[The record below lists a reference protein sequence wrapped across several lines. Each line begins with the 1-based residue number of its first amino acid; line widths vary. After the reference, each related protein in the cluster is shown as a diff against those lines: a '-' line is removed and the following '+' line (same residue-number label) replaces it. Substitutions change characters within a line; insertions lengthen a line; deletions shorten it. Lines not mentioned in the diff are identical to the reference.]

1 MRRLRFFR
9 NLRRLAISDAWEWG
23 VVCRWLFLLQRVF
36 VHWLVRKAKHLRVA
50 LATRFYEDLVLAR
63 AKWRAR
69 VWIAAVKV
77 VAPAVLQ
84 L

>member
-1 MRRLRFFR
+1 MRRLRFCR
-9 NLRRLAISDAWEWG
+9 NLRRLEAGGAWGWG
-23 VVCRWLFLLQRVF
+23 VGCRWLFLLQPVF
-36 VHWLVRKAKHLRVA
+36 VRWLARKAKHLRVA

-69 VWIAAVKV
+69 VWIAVVRV
-77 VAPAVLQ
+77 VAPAVLR